1 MQYINLYDKI
11 EQRFGG
17 DDLERIIFHVD
28 VNNAFLSWTA
38 CDMLKKGAN
47 IDIREIPSIIGGD
60 EKQRKGIVLAKS
72 EVAKKYGIKTA
83 ETIYQAK
90 QKCNNLKMFP
100 PDFRIY
106 SYYSNRM
113 YEILSD
119 YSDKI
124 ERYSIDECFLD
135 YTSMQQLFGEP
146 ISCAKVIQRRIFDEL
161 GFTVNIGIGNNKL
174 LAKMASDLQKPNK
187 IITIWKSEIENKM
200 WKLPVQDL
208 FMVGRKSIP
217 KLNNLN
223 IYTIGDLARYN
234 KKLLIK
240 VFGKMGQQMHNYAN
254 GIDDSIVNG
263 DRHEYKGIGNS
274 ITTSVNISDINI
286 ANNIILSICEYVCK
300 RLRDEGMYTKCINVH
315 IKNANFIVT
324 SHQRKIQV
332 STNVTDKIYDI
343 AKQLLEEIWT
353 GEPIRSFGVRLDEL
367 TKYSDSQINL
377 FEDIEKNDKK
387 SKLDMVIDRTRNKY
401 GSGSIKRAVF
411 IDNNI
416 PHMLPKEDK

>member
-1 MQYINLYDKI
+1 M
-11 EQRFGG
+11 
-17 DDLERIIFHVD
+17 ERIIFHID

-38 CDMLKKGAN
+38 CDMLKNGYKL
-47 IDIREIPSIIGGD
+47 DIREIASIIGGD
-60 EKQRKGIVLAKS
+60 ESQRKGIVLAKS
-72 EVAKKYGIKTA
+72 EVAKQFGIKTA

-90 QKCNNLKMFP
+90 QKCNKLKVFS

-135 YTSMQQLFGEP
+135 YTNMQQLFGKP
-146 ISCAKVIQRRIFDEL
+146 IECAQVIQKRIFDEL

-187 IITIWKSEIENKM
+187 IITIWKKEIEQKM
-200 WKLPVQDL
+200 WNLPVQDL

-223 IYTIGDLARYN
+223 IYTIGDLANCN
-234 KKLLIK
+234 KSLLIK
-240 VFGKMGQQMHNYAN
+240 IFGKMGEQMYNYAN
-254 GIDDSIVNG
+254 GIDYSCVNG
-263 DRHEYKGIGNS
+263 EKHEYKGIGNS

-286 ANNIILSICEYVCK
+286 ANNIMLSICEYVCK
-300 RLRDEGMYTKCINVH
+300 RLRDEQMYTKCVNIH
-315 IKNANFIVT
+315 IKNSNFIVK
-324 SHQRKIQV
+324 SHQRKMKA
-332 STNVTDKIYDI
+332 STNLTVEIYDI
-343 AKQLLEEIWT
+343 AKQLLEEIWN

-367 TKYSDSQINL
+367 TKYSDNQINL
-377 FEDIEKNDKK
+377 FEDVHKNEKRT
-387 SKLDMVIDRTRNKY
+387 KLDEVIDRTRRKY
-401 GSGSIKRAVF
+401 GNESIKRAVF
-411 IDNNI
+411 IDNDI
-416 PHMLPKEDK
+416 PHMLPKEEG